1 MAARPRVA
9 ILGGGIAAL
18 AAAFELT
25 ESDEYDVTVFT
36 TGWRLGGKGASS
48 RNLEQ
53 GNRVEEHG
61 LHLWFG
67 FYENAFDLMRRT
79 YAELDPSDRV
89 ENHFAPVD
97 EIVLGEQWEQEWMLR
112 AFHPPRRPGMPG
124 IGDHSIDFWTVT
136 EIMLAWLLDLA
147 GRAATPASGL
157 RMLRTATATAT
168 RLLRGVPGFVVR
180 DGLGPSRVRRDLS
193 RAALLGSHALSSV
206 AAAIWPPATALPDD
220 AVASED
226 FLRRRVAQGSGRA
239 REDMQPAL
247 ELAHRLS
254 ALRAKNARPL
264 GPQPHTPVVND
275 LLTEYL
281 AWLHE
286 TVIEPGLDDEDA
298 RLLFYAADTVSA
310 VLSGIVSEQLSVKGF
325 GAINDRDLRA
335 WLKQHGAHD
344 LTLENAPFIRALY
357 DLVFAYR
364 DGDPS
369 KPDLAA
375 GKAIQA
381 LIRLSCGYKDAL
393 LYRLDGGMGETIFSP
408 LYRVLTRRGVK
419 FRFFHRVTNLVVD
432 PERRLVSRIEMQPQ
446 VNLSGGF
453 YEHPD
458 CGYWPSKPDLGA
470 VIGDDVDLDHDDA
483 EAGLPPVILE
493 HGAEENGFDE
503 VVLAIAGGSL
513 KDVCGELAEHDQRF
527 REMLENTHSVATQA
541 LQVWLTKP
549 LPELGWAHN
558 PGAVLSAYYEPMAT
572 FATMGHVGAGEE
584 WPTDAG
590 VPADIG
596 YFCGPLTIGDD
607 TGAEGPV
614 LAALCGRSPGRLTAA
629 TLRAAKGGPGGILGA
644 SFSALLGGGKA
655 AGDFD
660 WNVLFD
666 PAGGVGPERFDRQF
680 WRANQ
685 HPSDR
690 YVTTHAGTTASR
702 LAPDASGFR
711 NLALAGDWTRNGID
725 GGCMEAAV
733 ASGRLAARAISG
745 YPATVPGTSGWLVE
759 DGWAGGTGTYVDH
772 GGLTTIPSP
781 YRCENTTLHGF
792 WARADPAKL
801 DRLCERVLSEPTG
814 RRVHFEAIGDY
825 VMLTWGRIAT
835 VRSLDPKFIDRGTVD
850 EDQVAIWIPVLGP
863 EGFAM
868 FVAYLWLDNPM
879 SMTSGRE
886 VLGYPKTWG
895 ALSFPADGD
904 DGPFGLQAFGLAQRG
919 QRADYSPLLEVTARE
934 EIQPDQVPLDSILDL
949 AWHAARE
956 VLPDGLDALG
966 QAAGLGS
973 GLLSDLA
980 RNRMRSVFLKQVP
993 AVAGS
998 DGAALQQI
1006 TETSYVIRRLR
1017 AWPLGQKYRLQ
1028 VDAMDSHPLYEDLGL
1043 ESQTVELAYRCEM
1056 DFDVRDSRV
1065 LWPS

>member
-1 MAARPRVA
+1 MAARRRVA
-9 ILGGGIAAL
+9 ILGGGIAGL
-18 AAAFELT
+18 TAAYELT
-25 ESDEYDVTVFT
+25 ESDEYDVTVYT

-48 RNLEQ
+48 RNLDQ

-79 YAELDPSDRV
+79 YEELDPSDRI
-89 ENHFAPVD
+89 ENHFTPVE
-97 EIVLGEQWEQEWMLR
+97 EIVLGEEWKQEWVLR
-112 AFHPPRRPGMPG
+112 AFHPPRRPGVPG
-124 IGDHSIDFWTVT
+124 VGDHSVDFWTVT

-147 GRAATPASGL
+147 EQAATPASRL
-157 RMLRTATATAT
+157 RMLRAATSTATN
-168 RLLRGVPGFVVR
+168 LLRGVPHFVLR
-180 DGLGPSRVRRDLS
+180 DGFGPSRVRRDLS
-193 RAALLGSHALSSV
+193 VVALLGSRALSTV

-226 FLRRRVAQGSGRA
+226 FLRRRVAQGSGRT
-239 REDMQPAL
+239 REDKQPAL

-254 ALRAKNARPL
+254 ELRAKNARPL

-281 AWLHE
+281 AWLHD
-286 TVIEPGLDDEDA
+286 TVIEPELDDPDA
-298 RLLFYAADTVSA
+298 RFLFYAADTVSA
-310 VLSGIVSEQLSVKGF
+310 VLTGIVAEQISVKGF

-344 LTLENAPFIRALY
+344 LTLENAPFIRGLY

-364 DGDPS
+364 DGDAS

-381 LIRLSCGYKDAL
+381 LIRLSSGYKDAM
-393 LYRLDGGMGETIFSP
+393 LYRLNGGMGDTIFSP

-419 FRFFHRVTNLVVD
+419 FRFFHRVTNLAVD
-432 PERRLVSRIEMQPQ
+432 PEQRLVREIVMQPQ
-446 VNLSGGF
+446 VDISDGF

-458 CGYWPSKPDLGA
+458 LGFWPSTPDLSA
-470 VIGDDVDLDHDDA
+470 VARGIGDDVDLDHDDA
-483 EAGLPPVILE
+483 VADLPPVILE

-513 KDVCGELAEHDQRF
+513 KSVCGELAEHDQRF

-549 LPELGWAHN
+549 LRALGWKHT
-558 PGAVLSAYYEPMAT
+558 PGAVLSAYHEPMAT
-572 FATMGHVGAGEE
+572 FATMGQVHEGEA
-584 WPTDAG
+584 WPPEAG

-596 YFCGPLTIGDD
+596 YFCGPLKIEEEK
-607 TGAEGPV
+607 GAKRP
-614 LAALCGRSPGRLTAA
+614 PGRLTAA
-629 TLRAAKGGPGGILGA
+629 TLRTAKGGPGGILGA

-655 AGDFD
+655 GGDFD

-666 PAGGVGPERFDRQF
+666 PAGANGPERLDRQF
-680 WRANQ
+680 WRANS

-792 WARADPAKL
+792 WAHADPAKL

-814 RRVHFEAIGDY
+814 RQLHFEAIGDY
-825 VMLTWGRIAT
+825 VMITWGRIAT
-835 VRSLDPKFIDRGTVD
+835 VRSLDPEFIDRGTVD

-868 FVAYLWLDNPM
+868 FVAYIWLDNPM
-879 SMTSGRE
+879 SMTTGRE

-895 ALSFPADGD
+895 ELTFPDGD

-919 QRADYSPLLEVTARE
+919 QRAGFSPLLEVTAQE
-934 EIQPDQVPLDSILDL
+934 ETQRDQLPLRSIHDL

-956 VLPDGLDALG
+956 VLPDGPETFG
-966 QAAGLGS
+966 QALGLGS
-973 GLLSDLA
+973 ELLSDLA
-980 RNRMRSVFLKQVP
+980 RSRMRSVFLKQLP

-998 DGAALQQI
+998 QGAALQQI

-1017 AWPLGQKYRLQ
+1017 AWPLAQNYRLQ

-1043 ESQTVELAYRCEM
+1043 ESQTIELSYRCEM
-1056 DFDVRDSRV
+1056 DFDVRDSRI